1 MLGQSFVK
9 VVVNMF
15 SNIQTNGFNPMI
27 LALADGNVDMKDFVL
42 MQMMQSGDSNQ
53 VNPMLLIAMMNKDE
67 NNSMFESLLMMQ
79 MMNGQM
85 NFPLMPNQNK

>member
-1 MLGQSFVK
+1 M
-9 VVVNMF
+9 
-15 SNIQTNGFNPMI
+15 NPI
-27 LALADGNVDMKDFVL
+27 LL
-42 MQMMQSGDSNQ
+42 M
-53 VNPMLLIAMMNKDE
+53 AMMDKGE

>member
-1 MLGQSFVK
+1 
-9 VVVNMF
+9 MF

-27 LALADGNVDMKDFVL
+27 LALADGNVDMKDFIL
-42 MQMMQSGDSNQ
+42 MQMMQNDGSNQ
-53 VNPMLLIAMMNKDE
+53 INPMFMMAMMDKGE
-67 NNSMFESLLMMQ
+67 NSSMFESLLMMQ

>member
-1 MLGQSFVK
+1 MS
-9 VVVNMF
+9 
-15 SNIQTNGFNPMI
+15 
-27 LALADGNVDMKDFVL
+27 KDFVL

-53 VNPMLLIAMMNKDE
+53 VNPILLMAMMNKDE